1 MMIVFL
7 ISLLVI
13 WILFFI
19 FVVVFRYL
27 LNRKDQKLK
36 ESNSEIDKIFIQNRK
51 SWIIDNKTVILIKEY
66 DYYENFNRI
75 PFFGE
80 YKETKKFLE
89 NTKVRFTSTEKL
101 ISNLKSSEDQLL
113 LNFLHCEKLLLLAF
127 DELKLEYNKESVLFL
142 SKYYKQYWTI
152 FRELMVNDFVENI
165 LKNEISCAIKNISCD
180 VEDEIKKINDTLL
193 QQTLNLI
200 KELKIDIYQANLTIK
215 KRSKKKVFSKKFN
228 IVNQSYA
235 LLEISTLSKTK
246 EVKKAY
252 KSILKRYNPNFKQE
266 YVYNK
271 TEINKVYD
279 FIKRLKSIRN

>member
-1 MMIVFL
+1 M
-7 ISLLVI
+7 
-13 WILFFI
+13 
-19 FVVVFRYL
+19 
-27 LNRKDQKLK
+27 NKKDAILK
-36 ESNSEIDKIFIQNRK
+36 ESNSEIDKIFIQNRR
-51 SWIIDNKTVILIKEY
+51 SWIIDNKTIILIKEY

-113 LNFLHCEKLLLLAF
+113 LNFLHCEKLLLFTF
-127 DELKLEYNKESVLFL
+127 DNLNLEYNKESVLFL
-142 SKYYKQYWTI
+142 SKYYKEYWTI

-180 VEDEIKKINDTLL
+180 VKDEIKKINDTLL
-193 QQTLNLI
+193 TQTLNLI
-200 KELKIDIYQANLTIK
+200 KQLKVDIYQSNLIIK

-235 LLEISTLSKTK
+235 LLEISTLSKIKDIT
-246 EVKKAY
+246 KAY

-266 YVYNK
+266 YAYNK

-279 FIKRLKSIRN
+279 FIKRLKSVKN